1 MDNKSDLFDLKREK
15 QELDSFLSTI
25 AGTDAPSVNPAKN
38 TVPVQEPIPVQEV
51 RQEEDIPVSEVPR
64 PRPLASAPKLE
75 EAFIQPAYHEKPEPQ
90 AADIKPVKPI
100 EEEEIKLQM
109 TSSFL
114 PPVVEKKEEPLPKI
128 LDIQESREPERP
140 RAPEPSYRDSFEEEA
155 KSQPLPPEEKPLLA
169 DIEQENKTVE
179 EALYETAPEEKKS
192 GKGKRTGLLILLVIA
207 LMAGAFWM
215 YSGQVMNSAKS
226 IPGVGSLIRSIVSV
240 EKDVNLINVRQ
251 RLMENKKTGKSMRVI
266 EGTASN
272 VSSQTISNIK
282 IAAKLQDASGS
293 ELIMMESIAGNVLTD
308 EKLENLDA
316 GAIKAALL
324 TARGPVDKI
333 PPRGQIP
340 FMIVFTG
347 EPAGVFKMS
356 VTPVDF
362 TKQ

>member
-25 AGTDAPSVNPAKN
+25 SGMDAPSVAPVKD
-38 TVPVQEPIPVQEV
+38 TVPAHDPIPAQEV
-51 RQEEDIPVSEVPR
+51 RQEENIPVSEAPR
-64 PRPLASAPKLE
+64 PRPLSSAPKLE

-90 AADIKPVKPI
+90 VTDIKPVKPI
-100 EEEEIKLQM
+100 EDEEIKPKI

-114 PPVVEKKEEPLPKI
+114 PPLAEKKEEPFPKI
-128 LDIQESREPERP
+128 LDIQELREPERP
-140 RAPEPSYRDSFEEEA
+140 RAPEPSYRESFEEKRKA
-155 KSQPLPPEEKPLLA
+155 QVLPPEEKPLLA
-169 DIEQENKTVE
+169 DIERENKTVE
-179 EALYETAPEEKKS
+179 EALYEPVPEEKKS
-192 GKGKRTGLLILLVIA
+192 GKGKRTGLLILLVVA
-207 LMAGAFWM
+207 LLAGAFWM
-215 YSGQVMNSAKS
+215 YSGQIMNSAKS
-226 IPGVGSLIRSIVSV
+226 IPGVGSLIKSIVSV
-240 EKDVNLINVRQ
+240 DKDVNLINVRQ
-251 RLMENKKTGKSMRVI
+251 RLIENKKTGKSMRVI

-293 ELIMMESIAGNVLTD
+293 ELIVMESIAGNILTD

-324 TARGPVDKI
+324 TSRGAVDKI